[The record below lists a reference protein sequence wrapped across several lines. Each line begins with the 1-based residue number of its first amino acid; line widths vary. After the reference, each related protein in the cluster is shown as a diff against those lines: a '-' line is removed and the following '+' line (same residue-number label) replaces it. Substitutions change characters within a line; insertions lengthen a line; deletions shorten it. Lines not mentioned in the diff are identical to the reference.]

1 MRQRLVQVLESD
13 ERDDIDGDVVLRRF
27 WSRAKP
33 LPARIGTPAQATVV
47 DLARWT
53 RERRE
58 RV

>member
-13 ERDDIDGDVVLRRF
+13 ERDDVESEVLRRF

-33 LPARIGTPAQATVV
+33 LPVRPGIAPASTVV
-47 DLARWT
+47 DMARWA

-58 RV
+58 RA